1 MILKMKTKLS
11 QNDLEL
17 IRQEK
22 NLLSLIKHE
31 NIISLK
37 DFFED
42 KQNIYFIT
50 EFYEGGDL
58 LVIYYH
64 LW

>member
-1 MILKMKTKLS
+1 M
-11 QNDLEL
+11 
-17 IRQEK
+17 RQEK
-22 NLLSLIKHE
+22 NYLKLIKHE

-37 DFFED
+37 VFFED

-58 LVIYYH
+58 FQ
-64 LW
+64 